1 VYVCK
6 RSSHAPGRWNNG
18 ERHTHDVLQVRA
30 NVKNN
35 KNSEVTGKPK
45 RDKAFAPGI
54 AGMSGQTHDD
64 FRGARRRCAVARSCR
79 APTD

>member
-1 VYVCK
+1 MRSCFVNKRPFVLSINFSISSISLRDGLVVDVSLNCVFK

-35 KNSEVTGKPK
+35 RKLGGD
-45 RDKAFAPGI
+45 RKA
-54 AGMSGQTHDD
+54 
-64 FRGARRRCAVARSCR
+64 
-79 APTD
+79 